1 MRPYRVAG
9 NGVGVMW
16 FLLRVAFWLGVVLVV
31 LPSFGAQP
39 LPKSE
44 VGALDTMSAAKVAIS
59 DLHQFCERK
68 PDACTI
74 GSQTAVTLGHR
85 AQVGAKMLFEF
96 LNEQFGQQTT
106 TGSVRAARPS
116 RHNLTPD
123 DLAPAWRGPQ
133 PQDGRA

>member
-1 MRPYRVAG
+1 
-9 NGVGVMW
+9 MW
-16 FLLRVAFWLGVVLVV
+16 FLLRVTFWLGVVLVV
-31 LPSFGAQP
+31 LPSFGSQP
-39 LPKSE
+39 LPKSQ
-44 VGALDTMSAAKVAIS
+44 VGTLETMSAAKVAIS
-59 DLHQFCERK
+59 DLQQFCERK

-106 TGSVRAARPS
+106 GSVRATRTS
-116 RHNLTPD
+116 GNNLTPD